1 MNHDLSVRRISRVV
15 LLGIVVLSGSRVSRA
30 EDAEGPKDFRFEA
43 VQRDRDGK
51 QRVQPIS
58 RGEVARSLLINGT
71 MRLQETVRSDS
82 VDLIV
87 QVEEPALVES
97 QFSLRTA
104 TASDVEQRLRAVER
118 VAARVVQLEN
128 YWRSGRQLPVPDADS
143 VIRHRYSLVFT
154 GLAVTVSKEVAA
166 SLETLPEVRQV
177 WRDTVRRALLDK
189 SVPLT
194 GANRVWSDLGV
205 TGKGVVVAVIDSGID
220 YRHADLGGCLGPECR
235 VKAGYNFVNKAQ
247 ATNPSDDNGHG
258 THVAGI
264 IAANGIMKGVAP
276 DAKLLAVKVLDKDGA
291 GLTSNIIAGI
301 EWAVAHGADV
311 LNLSLGGPGS
321 PDSPDSK
328 AADNAADLGCV
339 VVIAAGN
346 EGPAYDTLGA
356 PGMSRKALTVGASD
370 DQDQLAS
377 FSSRGPS
384 SIYQVKPEIVAPGV
398 AIKSTVPKG
407 ACAMCD
413 ASGFK
418 EADGTSMAA
427 PHVAGAAALL
437 LERHPDWRLPEV
449 KVGLHQKVKD
459 ALIQNSVD
467 LHLNPFQQG
476 AGRLDVY
483 AATTE
488 PVVISGVNGALVNF
502 GLDDL
507 TTALFSRSVA
517 LTVTNYGTTAQTLQL
532 FVEGQLPPGISANL
546 SSSTLTLAPV
556 ETKTVTFS
564 LTVDN
569 NLTPHSEQEPFDYA
583 GSIIADFGNR
593 RTHTPFV
600 VVKSPVLSMEF
611 SGDATSDITADWV
624 VVHRG
629 SYSKMYMLAGHPL
642 TVSVPPGNFDVVTGF
657 TDLSTFVVREGVA
670 VQQRTELKIAK
681 SEAVNLVRLAPIYY
695 NGLGSGPA
703 VLPITVAS
711 LRTKSPDFEFRVMLV
726 DGMPNW
732 RFSNVSSAYTFESS
746 VLEYGLPYQNR
757 SHLFHACAVD
767 GINQSVIWRNTRANL
782 KALDVRHGAGV
793 GLANLVISTGL
804 YFRDATGVRLVSPL
818 LKAPIAEQY
827 HLLAEPNADYSLG
840 YLLTE
845 IYSGS
850 YVPASLVYRTPFLR
864 VAGGPL
870 RLNAYLDGEFAT
882 PLYSTTAG
890 FLPFGEGPYVW
901 SGRFKNAKGEI
912 SLTPLHGDFCWPF
925 LGQTGEIRNQA
936 GYAYELWQGTRRI
949 KNGNIPGAVYPLV
962 LKQFSL
968 RDLTPGSYVFKA
980 KTNIRELATAGQGD
994 LSAFINT
1001 DASDPNPP
1009 YLLSFQMLAGH
1020 DNSARIGPDG
1030 VEVRFRAGDDQ
1041 GVSQAV
1047 LSYDVGGGWTSAT
1060 LQTVAPG
1067 EYSAQI
1073 PGPPAIASL
1082 KLEIKDNAQNSI
1094 TYLTSA
1100 AKRFVDL
1107 GLYLTR
1113 TGDFKSGSRPTFAV
1127 KLSNLGTEPIA
1138 PPVGVSLSLPYGLKY
1153 LSFNGPGWTCSNSGQ
1168 NVTCTHSDPI
1178 QIADLDTTVTITTQV
1193 VASAA
1198 QYSTQVALNYAAD
1211 TNPGNNGLTDYMV
1224 VENWVP
1230 SGLGEENL
1238 LAVAVNPSNPDT
1250 MYVGTVRGLFKST
1263 DHGTSWAMSVIGQT
1277 VAVRSIAI
1285 NPTDPTTL
1293 YIGTEGQGV
1302 LKSTNA
1308 GDTWTKI
1315 NTGLGNLSVLALAI
1329 DRTATNVLYAGTGA
1343 GVFKTST
1350 AGDAWSASSTG
1361 LTNTRISALAIS
1373 PEDSTILFGGTGI
1386 GISKSQKAGAG
1397 WTAVLSGGS
1406 GFVVSAIVFDPT
1418 NPQIMYAA
1426 TAKGI
1431 FKSSDGGD
1439 HWEGRNLGLNKL
1451 DTECVVIDPNNPEI
1465 IYLGVTG
1472 GGIYRSVNGGESW
1485 SSFGVGAITST
1496 VNCLVMNGPIMA
1508 GTTKGLVK
1516 LTFRPDLA
1524 VGVADNGHF
1533 LSGSYGRFTLRVTN
1547 VGLGTSQ
1554 GTATVVNTLPSAFD
1568 LVSASGTGW
1577 ACSATGKAVQC
1588 NRTEPMTAGSQT
1600 DIGFVVAVADSA
1612 LGNCV
1617 NNATLE
1623 NSSDSNQS
1631 NNTVTQTFSVVSG
1644 IPLWFPFYQGDQAS
1658 FTGFALVNPGLSTA
1672 TLDFF
1677 AHDKNGGLQPL
1688 PDNPSS
1694 RSLQPSRQLAE
1705 LGNELFQAAGGT
1717 KQAGWVRVVADKQI
1731 SGFFLFGSGAQ
1742 LDGSLAFSQ
1751 KAKRLYF
1758 TRVFEGPKSYRNQA
1772 ATTRLSL
1779 VNPNPTPVVLRLTLH
1794 HETAAV
1800 VASVNLTI
1808 PGYGCAYDSIPA
1820 LFGVPVTIS
1829 GGYVDVEVTQGE
1841 GVVGFELV
1849 QLQDHQTLIGLNA
1862 ALTSGL
1868 ELYSAQLAEVP
1879 GLYTSVKIVNVGQS
1893 NSTMYL
1899 KAIGEDGQAL
1909 GEQYTVTLRPGD
1921 AFEKDAGEIFG
1932 WKAGES
1938 HVGSLRIEANTP
1950 TLIGDVVFGDT
1961 AFVSTAAVPL
1971 QITKFTRA
1979 VFCQVANGMGL
1990 FTGLAFY
1997 NPATD
2002 SVSITVQV
2010 FSPEGEKTGETTL
2023 NLPGGGR
2030 ISQLLSELVPST
2042 VNQIRGYVLISSNRP
2057 LIAQQLFG
2065 DGSFLAAV
2073 PPNVQQ

>member
-1 MNHDLSVRRISRVV
+1 MNHDLSIRRISRVV
-15 LLGIVVLSGSRVSRA
+15 LLGILVLSGSRVSRA

-43 VQRDRDGK
+43 VQRERDGR

-58 RGEVARSLLINGT
+58 KGEVARSLLINGT
-71 MRLQETVRSDS
+71 MRLQETVRSDN

-87 QVEEPALVES
+87 QVDEPALVRS

-104 TASDVEQRLRAVER
+104 TASDVEQRLLAVER
-118 VAARVVQLEN
+118 VASRVVQLEN
-128 YWRSGRQLPVPDADS
+128 YWRSGRQLPVLDADS
-143 VIRHRYSLVFT
+143 VIRHRYTLVFT
-154 GLAVTVSKEVAA
+154 GLAITLSKEVAP
-166 SLETLPEVRQV
+166 SLETLPGVRHV
-177 WRDTVRRALLDK
+177 WRDTVKRALLDK

-194 GANRVWSDLGV
+194 GANRVWSSFGI

-235 VKAGYNFVNKAQ
+235 VKAGYNFANKSQ
-247 ATNPSDDNGHG
+247 ATNPTDDNGHG

-264 IAANGIMKGVAP
+264 IAANGVMKGVAP

-301 EWAVAHGADV
+301 EWAVSHGADV
-311 LNLSLGGPGS
+311 LNLSLGAPGS
-321 PDSPDSK
+321 PDSPDSQ
-328 AADNAADLGCV
+328 AVDNAVDLNCV
-339 VVIAAGN
+339 VVVAAGN
-346 EGPAYDTLGA
+346 DGPDYDTLGSPA
-356 PGMSRKALTVGASD
+356 AARKVITVGATD

-384 SIYQVKPEIVAPGV
+384 SIYQVKPEIVAPGM

-407 ACAMCD
+407 TCAMCD

-437 LERHPDWRLPEV
+437 LEQHPDWV
-449 KVGLHQKVKD
+449 NQQVKD

-483 AATTE
+483 AAITG
-488 PVVISGVNGALVNF
+488 PVVLSGVNGALVNC

-507 TTALFSRSVA
+507 TTPLFSRSFA
-517 LTVTNYGTTAQTLQL
+517 LTATNYGTTEQTCQL
-532 FVEGQLPPGISANL
+532 FVEGQLPPGITANL
-546 SSSTLTLAPV
+546 SSSTLTLAPA

-569 NLTPHSEQEPFDYA
+569 NLTPHSAREPFDYT
-583 GSIIADFGNR
+583 GSIVADFGNR
-593 RTHTPFV
+593 RSHTPFV

-611 SGDATSDITADWV
+611 SGDTISEVAAAWV
-624 VVHRG
+624 VVHRE
-629 SYSKMYMLAGHPL
+629 SYSKMYMLAGNLL
-642 TVSVPPGNFDVVTGF
+642 TVSVPPGDFDIVTGF
-657 TDLSTFVVREGVA
+657 TDDSTFVVREGVA

-681 SEAVNLVRLAPIYY
+681 TEAVNLVRLAPTYY
-695 NGLGSGPA
+695 NGLGSGSA
-703 VLPITVAS
+703 ALPITVAS
-711 LRTKSPDFEFRVMLV
+711 LRTKSPDFEYRVMLV
-726 DGMPNW
+726 EGMPNW

-746 VLEYGLPYQNR
+746 VLEYGLPYQSR
-757 SHLFHACAVD
+757 SHLFHACAAD
-767 GINQSVIWRNTRANL
+767 GINQSIIWRNTRANL
-782 KALDVRHGAGV
+782 KALAVRHGAGV
-793 GLANLVISTGL
+793 GLTSLVISTGL
-804 YFRDATGVRLVSPL
+804 YFQDATGVRLVSPP
-818 LKAPIAEQY
+818 LKAPISEQY
-827 HLLAEPNADYSLG
+827 HLLAEPNSDYSLG
-840 YLLTE
+840 YLSTE
-845 IYSGS
+845 LYSGS
-850 YVPASLVYRTPFLR
+850 YAQSSLIYRTPFLR
-864 VAGGPL
+864 VAGSPL

-882 PLYSTTAG
+882 PLYSTSAG

-901 SGRFKNAKGEI
+901 SGRFDNAKAEI

-925 LGQTGEIRNQA
+925 LGQTGEMRNQST
-936 GYAYELWQGTRRI
+936 GYAYELWQGTRKI
-949 KNGNIPGAVYPLV
+949 KSGNIPGAVYPLV
-962 LKQFSL
+962 LKEFGL
-968 RDLTPGSYVFKA
+968 KDLTPGNYVFKA
-980 KTNIRELATAGQGD
+980 KTNIRELAPTGQGD
-994 LSAFINT
+994 FSASINT

-1009 YLLSFQMLAGH
+1009 YLLSFQMLTGH

-1041 GVSQAV
+1041 GISQAV
-1047 LSYDVGGGWTSAT
+1047 LSYDVGGGWKSAT
-1060 LQTVAPG
+1060 LQMVAPG

-1073 PGPPAIASL
+1073 PGPSTVASL

-1100 AKRFVDL
+1100 AKQFVDL

-1113 TGDFKSGSRPTFAV
+1113 NGDFKSGSKPTFAV
-1127 KLSNLGTEPIA
+1127 KLSNLGSEPIA

-1153 LSFNGPGWTCSNSGQ
+1153 VGFNGVGWTCSNSGQ

-1178 QIADLDTTVTITTQV
+1178 QIADLDTTVTVTTQV

-1198 QYSTQVALNYAAD
+1198 QYSTEVALKYSAD

-1238 LAVAVNPSNPDT
+1238 LTLAVNPSNPDT
-1250 MYVGTVRGLFKST
+1250 MYVGTARGLFKST
-1263 DHGTSWAMSVIGQT
+1263 DHGTNWVMSVIGQT
-1277 VAVRSIAI
+1277 VSVRSIAI
-1285 NPTDPTTL
+1285 SPASPTTL
-1293 YIGTEGQGV
+1293 YIGTDGQGV
-1302 LKSTNA
+1302 LKTTDA

-1315 NTGLGNLSVLALAI
+1315 NTGLGNLSVYALAI
-1329 DRTATNVLYAGTGA
+1329 DRADTNVLYAGTGA

-1361 LTNTRISALAIS
+1361 LTNTKISALVIS
-1373 PEDSTILFGGTGI
+1373 PEDSKVLFTGTAI
-1386 GISKSQKAGAG
+1386 GIFKSQKAGTG
-1397 WTAVLSGGS
+1397 WAAVLSGGN
-1406 GFVVSAIVFDPT
+1406 GFIVSAIVFDPT
-1418 NPQIMYAA
+1418 NSKIMYAA
-1426 TAKGI
+1426 TAKGVY
-1431 FKSSDGGD
+1431 KSSDGGD
-1439 HWEGRNLGLNKL
+1439 HWEERNLGLNKV
-1451 DTECVVIDPNNPEI
+1451 DTECVVIDPNNPQI
-1465 IYLGVTG
+1465 VYLGVNG

-1485 SSFGVGAITST
+1485 SSFGVGATSST
-1496 VNCLVMNGPIMA
+1496 VNCLVMNGPIIG
-1508 GTTKGLVK
+1508 GTTKGLVT
-1516 LTFRPDLA
+1516 LNFRPDLA
-1524 VGVADNGHF
+1524 VGVADSGHF

-1554 GTATVVNTLPSAFD
+1554 GMATVVNTLPASFD

-1577 ACSATGKAVQC
+1577 TCSATGKVVQC
-1588 NRTEPMTAGSQT
+1588 SRAEPMTAGFQS
-1600 DIGFVVAVADSA
+1600 DIGFVVAIADSA
-1612 LGNCV
+1612 SGNYV
-1617 NNATLE
+1617 NDATLQ

-1631 NNTVTQTFSVVSG
+1631 NNTATQNFSVVSG
-1644 IPLWFPFYQGDQAS
+1644 IPFWFPFYQGDQAS
-1658 FTGFALVNPGLSTA
+1658 FTGFALVNPGSSTA

-1677 AHDKNGGLQPL
+1677 AHDKSGGLQAL

-1694 RSLQPSRQLAE
+1694 RSLEPSRQLAE

-1717 KQAGWVRVVADKQI
+1717 QQAGWVRVIADKQI

-1742 LDGSLAFSQ
+1742 IDGSLAFSQ

-1794 HETAAV
+1794 YQTAAG
-1800 VASVNLTI
+1800 VALANLTI
-1808 PGYGCAYDSIPA
+1808 PGYGCAYDSISA
-1820 LFGVPVTIS
+1820 LFGAPVTMS
-1829 GGYVDVEVTQGE
+1829 GGYVDVEVIQGD

-1849 QLQDHQTLIGLNA
+1849 QLQDHQTLIGLNSA
-1862 ALTSGL
+1862 MTSGF

-1879 GLYTSVKIVNVGQS
+1879 GLYTSVKIINTGQS
-1893 NSTMYL
+1893 ISTMIL
-1899 KAIGEDGQAL
+1899 KAIGNDGQPL
-1909 GEQYTVTLRPGD
+1909 GEPYTLVLRPGD

-1938 HVGSLRIEANTP
+1938 HVGSFRIEGNTP

-1971 QITKFTRA
+1971 QINKFTRA

-1997 NPATD
+1997 NPAPDT
-2002 SVSITVQV
+2002 VSITVQV

-2023 NLPGGGR
+2023 SLPSGGR
-2030 ISQLLSELVPST
+2030 TSQLLSELVPST
-2042 VNQIRGYVLISSNRP
+2042 VDQIRGYVLISSNRP